1 MRKSTAWSGN
11 RSGCSAIRR
20 STSNAVSILRR
31 ISVSVVSFLLEP
43 RFHQRTVPLPLAREI
58 LAEYICVR
66 RRSVNRHPL
75 GRTGPPGH
83 YHFDDRARRVILPA
97 DVTPYRGGTSW
108 HIWYWPCSPSPSFRR
123 SERVWPCIRPA
134 TSWQAPHRPAAWRA
148 VRTITKRTIRPAK
161 GMRRATTTRRSGPTR
176 PPTTHSR
183 PDKGE
188 SRRTTK
194 TTTLR
199 NLSFVVLVLGL
210 LLVFG
215 GVSLFVAANGPRDRA
230 YTFSLP
236 SQANRYQRIQVSILT
251 AGSIDVT
258 YQSDNVIT
266 VWVMT
271 EAQHTQFLPTGQA
284 QGLGQDTGISGGFA
298 TALPSGGTY
307 FVEIGHGSGYETTAE
322 TGVVRLS
329 LSGLD
334 PTLSVGGLGCVVGG
348 TILAVVGFLYR
359 GVAKKREA
367 TMSPFYGPGGVG
379 AAGYPGTQYP

>member
-1 MRKSTAWSGN
+1 M
-11 RSGCSAIRR
+11 
-20 STSNAVSILRR
+20 
-31 ISVSVVSFLLEP
+31 
-43 RFHQRTVPLPLAREI
+43 
-58 LAEYICVR
+58 
-66 RRSVNRHPL
+66 
-75 GRTGPPGH
+75 
-83 YHFDDRARRVILPA
+83 
-97 DVTPYRGGTSW
+97 
-108 HIWYWPCSPSPSFRR
+108 
-123 SERVWPCIRPA
+123 
-134 TSWQAPHRPAAWRA
+134 
-148 VRTITKRTIRPAK
+148 
-161 GMRRATTTRRSGPTR
+161 
-176 PPTTHSR
+176 
-183 PDKGE
+183 
-188 SRRTTK
+188 
-194 TTTLR
+194 R

-251 AGSIDVT
+251 AGSIEVT
-258 YQSDNVIT
+258 YQSDYVIT

-271 EAQHTQFLPTGQA
+271 EAQHAEFLQTGQA
-284 QGLGQDTGISGGFA
+284 QGLGQDTGTSGRLT

-379 AAGYPGTQYP
+379 AVGYPGTQYPWPGAAVAPPPGIGVPSTGTILLTLENPTSAEETVRILIDDSEVAKLTIPAGATQRASLPIGISAGPATPTSLEAVTAGGKRLQQSVTLVPGGAVPVSLRLK

>member
-1 MRKSTAWSGN
+1 M
-11 RSGCSAIRR
+11 
-20 STSNAVSILRR
+20 
-31 ISVSVVSFLLEP
+31 
-43 RFHQRTVPLPLAREI
+43 
-58 LAEYICVR
+58 
-66 RRSVNRHPL
+66 
-75 GRTGPPGH
+75 
-83 YHFDDRARRVILPA
+83 
-97 DVTPYRGGTSW
+97 
-108 HIWYWPCSPSPSFRR
+108 
-123 SERVWPCIRPA
+123 
-134 TSWQAPHRPAAWRA
+134 
-148 VRTITKRTIRPAK
+148 
-161 GMRRATTTRRSGPTR
+161 
-176 PPTTHSR
+176 
-183 PDKGE
+183 
-188 SRRTTK
+188 
-194 TTTLR
+194 
-199 NLSFVVLVLGL
+199 LVLGL

-251 AGSIDVT
+251 AGSIEVT
-258 YQSDNVIT
+258 YQSDYVIT

-271 EAQHTQFLPTGQA
+271 EAQHAQFLQTGQA
-284 QGLGQDTGISGGFA
+284 QGLGQDTGTSGRLT

-379 AAGYPGTQYP
+379 AAGYPGTQYPWPGAAAVAPPPGIGVPSTGTILLTLENPTSAEETVRILIDDSEVATLTIPAGATQRASLPIGISVGPATPTSLEAVTAGGKRLQQSVTLVPGGAVPVSLRLK

>member
-1 MRKSTAWSGN
+1 M
-11 RSGCSAIRR
+11 
-20 STSNAVSILRR
+20 
-31 ISVSVVSFLLEP
+31 
-43 RFHQRTVPLPLAREI
+43 
-58 LAEYICVR
+58 
-66 RRSVNRHPL
+66 
-75 GRTGPPGH
+75 
-83 YHFDDRARRVILPA
+83 
-97 DVTPYRGGTSW
+97 
-108 HIWYWPCSPSPSFRR
+108 
-123 SERVWPCIRPA
+123 
-134 TSWQAPHRPAAWRA
+134 
-148 VRTITKRTIRPAK
+148 
-161 GMRRATTTRRSGPTR
+161 
-176 PPTTHSR
+176 
-183 PDKGE
+183 
-188 SRRTTK
+188 
-194 TTTLR
+194 
-199 NLSFVVLVLGL
+199 LVLGL

-251 AGSIDVT
+251 AGSIEVT
-258 YQSDNVIT
+258 YQSDYVIT

-271 EAQHTQFLPTGQA
+271 EAQHAQFLQTGQA
-284 QGLGQDTGISGGFA
+284 QGLGQDTGTSGRLT

-379 AAGYPGTQYP
+379 AVGYPGTQYPWPGAAVAPPPGIGVPSTGTILLTLENPTSAEETVRILIDDSEVAKLTIPAGATQRASLPIGISVGPATPTSLEAVTAGGKRLQQSVILVPGGAVPVSLRLK

>member
-1 MRKSTAWSGN
+1 M
-11 RSGCSAIRR
+11 
-20 STSNAVSILRR
+20 
-31 ISVSVVSFLLEP
+31 
-43 RFHQRTVPLPLAREI
+43 
-58 LAEYICVR
+58 
-66 RRSVNRHPL
+66 
-75 GRTGPPGH
+75 
-83 YHFDDRARRVILPA
+83 
-97 DVTPYRGGTSW
+97 
-108 HIWYWPCSPSPSFRR
+108 
-123 SERVWPCIRPA
+123 
-134 TSWQAPHRPAAWRA
+134 
-148 VRTITKRTIRPAK
+148 
-161 GMRRATTTRRSGPTR
+161 
-176 PPTTHSR
+176 
-183 PDKGE
+183 
-188 SRRTTK
+188 
-194 TTTLR
+194 R

-251 AGSIDVT
+251 AGSIEVT
-258 YQSDNVIT
+258 YQSDYVIT

-271 EAQHTQFLPTGQA
+271 EAQHAQFLQTGQA
-284 QGLGQDTGISGGFA
+284 QGLGQDTGTSGRLT

-367 TMSPFYGPGGVG
+367 TMSPFYRPGGVG
-379 AAGYPGTQYP
+379 AVGYPGTQYPWPGAAVAPPPGIGVPSTGTILLTLENPTSAEETVRILIDDSEVAKLTIPAGATQRASLPIGISVGPATPTSLEAVTAGGKRLQQSVILVPGGAVPVSLRLK

>member
-1 MRKSTAWSGN
+1 M
-11 RSGCSAIRR
+11 
-20 STSNAVSILRR
+20 
-31 ISVSVVSFLLEP
+31 
-43 RFHQRTVPLPLAREI
+43 
-58 LAEYICVR
+58 
-66 RRSVNRHPL
+66 
-75 GRTGPPGH
+75 
-83 YHFDDRARRVILPA
+83 
-97 DVTPYRGGTSW
+97 
-108 HIWYWPCSPSPSFRR
+108 
-123 SERVWPCIRPA
+123 
-134 TSWQAPHRPAAWRA
+134 
-148 VRTITKRTIRPAK
+148 
-161 GMRRATTTRRSGPTR
+161 
-176 PPTTHSR
+176 
-183 PDKGE
+183 
-188 SRRTTK
+188 
-194 TTTLR
+194 R

-251 AGSIDVT
+251 AGSIEVT
-258 YQSDNVIT
+258 YQSDYVIT

-271 EAQHTQFLPTGQA
+271 EAQHAQFLQTGQA
-284 QGLGQDTGISGGFA
+284 QGLGQDTGTSGRLT

-379 AAGYPGTQYP
+379 AAGYPGTQYPWPGAAVAPPPGIGVPSTGTILLTLENPTSAEETVRILIDDSEVATLTIPAGATQRASLPIGISPGPATPTSLEAVTAGGKRLQQSVILVPGGAVPVSLRLK